1 MADPGQSYM
10 DVKYFT
16 IGVVCPIGLGF
27 GWAKWADLAQSY
39 SGGSERVIFRYFST
53 VPGCISTVGS
63 YPNPNL
69 QLKRTK

>member
-1 MADPGQSYM
+1 MADPGRSYM

-39 SGGSERVIFRYFST
+39 SGGSERVIFRHIST
-53 VPGCISTVGS
+53 VPGWVYIVDS

-69 QLKRTK
+69 QLKHT